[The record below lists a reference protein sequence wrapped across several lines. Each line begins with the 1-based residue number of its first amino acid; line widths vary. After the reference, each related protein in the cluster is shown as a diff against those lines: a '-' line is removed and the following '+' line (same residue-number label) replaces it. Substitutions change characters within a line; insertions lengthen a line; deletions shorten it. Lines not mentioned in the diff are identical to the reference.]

1 MDTLAARQQM
11 VDQQIRTWEVLD
23 PRVLDVF
30 AMVPRE
36 AFVPPEYREL
46 AFADTPIP
54 IGLGQSMLAPKIQ
67 GRILQALSVGA
78 TDRVLEVG
86 SGNGYLAA
94 CLGLLGS
101 STRSID
107 IHPQFTASAQANLRA
122 VPLATVEFE
131 TRDAFAAAPLGEY
144 DAIAVT
150 GSLPVY
156 DARFERSLRLGGRLF
171 AIVGEAPVM
180 DAILVRRVDADE
192 WIRESLFETVVE
204 PLINATAA
212 QKFVF

>member
-23 PRVLDVF
+23 PRVLNVF
-30 AMVPRE
+30 CVVPRE

-46 AFADTPIP
+46 AFADASIP

-67 GRILQALSVGA
+67 GRILQALGIAAADS
-78 TDRVLEVG
+78 VLEVG

-94 CLGLLGS
+94 CLSLLGGA
-101 STRSID
+101 TRSLD
-107 IHPQFTASAQANLRA
+107 IHPQFTAAAKANLRA
-122 VPLATVEFE
+122 VPQASVDFQ
-131 TRDAFAAAPLGEY
+131 TRDAFDAAALGEY

-180 DAILVRRVDADE
+180 DAILVRRVDTAE

-204 PLINATAA
+204 PLINAAAA
-212 QKFVF
+212 QRFVF

>member
-30 AMVPRE
+30 AQVPRE
-36 AFVPPEYREL
+36 AFVPPGYREL
-46 AFADTPIP
+46 AFADTDIP
-54 IGLGQSMLAPKIQ
+54 IGLGQTMLAPKIQ
-67 GRILQALSVGA
+67 GRILQALSI
-78 TDRVLEVG
+78 TQSDSVLEVG
-86 SGNGYLAA
+86 SGSGYLSA
-94 CLGLLGS
+94 CLSLLGS

-107 IHPQFTASAQANLRA
+107 IHPQFTASAQANARA
-122 VPLATVEFE
+122 VPAARVSFE
-131 TRDAFAAAPLGEY
+131 TRDAFAPAPLGEF

-156 DARFERSLRLGGRLF
+156 DARFERSLKIGGRLF

-180 DAILVRRVDADE
+180 DAILVRRVDTAE
-192 WIRESLFETVVE
+192 WTRESLFETVVE
-204 PLINATAA
+204 PLINAIAA
-212 QKFVF
+212 QRFVF